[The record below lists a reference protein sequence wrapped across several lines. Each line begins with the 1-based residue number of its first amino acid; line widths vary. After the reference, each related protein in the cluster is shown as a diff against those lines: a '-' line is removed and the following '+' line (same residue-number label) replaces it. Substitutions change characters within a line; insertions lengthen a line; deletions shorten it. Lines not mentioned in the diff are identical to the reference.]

1 MRAQTEKWKAG
12 IGKNDDVQNEAEG
25 DKALRD
31 YAKARKFNQMM
42 SKGSLPLGVMELVK
56 EVEKSDA
63 PRQNKTALI
72 NSLFTKRADGSLSL
86 NTEGQEYQSFKSQFL
101 EKKDS
106 DKVEGEPYHVF
117 LYKNFHGD
125 QEGLKLALAA
135 GEVKEVDRDGVKYL
149 CYHKFQVKT
158 SKGNNETT
166 TLHAKQ
172 SLDKSSYEL
181 SAAMF
186 GMIQKKNEEASA
198 AGEPASKRVKL
209 KALEEITSL

>member
-1 MRAQTEKWKAG
+1 M
-12 IGKNDDVQNEAEG
+12 
-25 DKALRD
+25 
-31 YAKARKFNQMM
+31 
-42 SKGSLPLGVMELVK
+42 
-56 EVEKSDA
+56 
-63 PRQNKTALI
+63 
-72 NSLFTKRADGSLSL
+72 
-86 NTEGQEYQSFKSQFL
+86 
-101 EKKDS
+101 
-106 DKVEGEPYHVF
+106 
-117 LYKNFHGD
+117 
-125 QEGLKLALAA
+125 ALAA